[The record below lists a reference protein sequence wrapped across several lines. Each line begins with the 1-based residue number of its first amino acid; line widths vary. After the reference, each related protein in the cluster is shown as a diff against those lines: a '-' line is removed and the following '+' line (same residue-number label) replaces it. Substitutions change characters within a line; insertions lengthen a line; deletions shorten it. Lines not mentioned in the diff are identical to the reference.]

1 MTSRPL
7 RPILPTPSRTP
18 HQPPNTARYRATKA
32 SVACTACRTR
42 RCVGGIPCDYC
53 RRVNTACV
61 VDAESDGRK
70 KGTLEGRLHALRRD
84 HTLLLG
90 LVRTLAE
97 NDAETGRI
105 LNVIQSNASLDE
117 IRDLLEHRRLPG
129 GEAREEGVA
138 YNGPLYRVP
147 AQPWTSLTDD
157 SDYVSHLISLYF
169 SWDHPVHS
177 WIERDLFLRDMEAG
191 SIECLFC
198 SPFLVNAILAV
209 ACAHLDPAT
218 TGDLPPGNIL
228 PDGPAFSNEA
238 KKLLDQDQGRISL
251 TNFQGRCD
259 LYISLWARGK
269 HMAGW
274 QYLVE
279 ITSCATQLLAQ
290 RNTASAK
297 TDAKSQELVRA
308 VETAINGVSS
318 LLPVTFPA
326 MHQSL
331 VLPKPTY
338 TPQRDIRGDEGA
350 LWYPYPT
357 AVGPMPEH
365 ADRVANG
372 SVELQ
377 LILWEISKAIL
388 ADSASFT
395 PATANGY
402 LLRLHNWA
410 GNLPQF
416 ISEVTP
422 SGGQSLGILDLHL
435 RYHSAIIS
443 VRNAVDDDDP
453 SNANELNLAFD
464 PRALA
469 LKSARASCSL
479 LERFGSQPWPAK
491 YMPITCV
498 RYADLALSALLVDLG
513 NPESYARFVATFGV
527 FHTLVSRV
535 RVAAQMLR
543 RVLDRAANARIVL
556 PQAMTLGLDQQA
568 PPIQ

>member
-7 RPILPTPSRTP
+7 RPILPTPSRNP
-18 HQPPNTARYRATKA
+18 PQPPNTARYRATKA

-42 RCVGGIPCDYC
+42 RCVGGISCDYC
-53 RRVNTACV
+53 RRTSVACV
-61 VDAESDGRK
+61 VDVESDGRK
-70 KGTLEGRLHALRRD
+70 KGALEARLHALRRD

-97 NDAETGRI
+97 NDGETGRI

-117 IRDLLEHRRLPG
+117 IRDLLEHRRPPG
-129 GEAREEGVA
+129 GEAGDEGVA
-138 YNGPLYRVP
+138 YNGPLCRVP

-169 SWDHPVHS
+169 TWGHPVHT

-191 SIECLFC
+191 SIECSFC

-209 ACAHLDPAT
+209 ACAHLDPSTA
-218 TGDLPPGNIL
+218 GELPVGSIL

-238 KKLLDQDQGRISL
+238 KRLLDQDQGRISL

-259 LYISLWARGK
+259 LYVSLWARGK

-279 ITSCATQLLAQ
+279 ITSCVTQLVAQ
-290 RNTASAK
+290 RNAASAK

-308 VETAINGVSS
+308 SETAINGVSS

-331 VLPKPTY
+331 MLPKPTY
-338 TPQRDIRGDEGA
+338 RPHQGIWGSDEG

-365 ADRVANG
+365 ADRMVNA

-388 ADSASFT
+388 AESGSFT

-402 LLRLHNWA
+402 LRRLHNWA
-410 GNLPQF
+410 GNLPQS
-416 ISEVTP
+416 I
-422 SGGQSLGILDLHL
+422 L

-443 VRNAVDDDDP
+443 VRNAVDDDDYT
-453 SNANELNLAFD
+453 SNTNSHHLPFN
-464 PRALA
+464 PKALA
-469 LKSARASCSL
+469 LSSARATCSL
-479 LERFGSQPWPAK
+479 LERFASQPWPAK
-491 YMPITCV
+491 YMPVTFV
-498 RYADLALSALLVDLG
+498 RYADLALSALLGDLG
-513 NPESYARFVATFGV
+513 NPESYTRFAATFGV
-527 FHTLVSRV
+527 FYTLVPRV
-535 RVAAQMLR
+535 RVAAQMLQ
-543 RVLDRAANARIVL
+543 RVRDCAARAGIVL
-556 PQAMTLGLDQQA
+556 PELTTGRDQQA
-568 PPIQ
+568 PVAQ